1 LQDPNQS
8 NVDNLSNVQREASR
22 HFRKKMEYLKA
33 KIDEIETNSK
43 IKNIRDLYRVSMI
56 LRRVTSPELI
66 QYGMRS
72 VIRCSFPRY
81 FG

>member
-1 LQDPNQS
+1 
-8 NVDNLSNVQREASR
+8 
-22 HFRKKMEYLKA
+22 MEYLKA